1 MYDVAI
7 GSTANARM
15 TSDLADQLVLKSED
29 KDQNNST
36 ATDMPAQNHAAKFI
50 GSPIDGAYKT
60 VSLKMFYYDSI
71 FILNFHLIF
80 LLTSLTHSARG
91 ISLREGWISHSPG
104 PSPHETVSL
113 LYKFSDIQ

>member
-80 LLTSLTHSARG
+80 SVNFLNSFRPGHILTRG
-91 ISLREGWISHSPG
+91 LDFPFTRA
-104 PSPHETVSL
+104 VS
-113 LYKFSDIQ
+113 S